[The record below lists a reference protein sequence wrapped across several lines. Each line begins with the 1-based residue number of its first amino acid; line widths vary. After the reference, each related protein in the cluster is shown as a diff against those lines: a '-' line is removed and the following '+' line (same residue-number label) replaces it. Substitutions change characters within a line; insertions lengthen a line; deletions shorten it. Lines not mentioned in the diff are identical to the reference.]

1 MPTVTKDNVRRNK
14 HFILDQSRLSRAQ
27 AVLGTRTETE
37 TIEKAL
43 ERIITEE
50 ETNRLL
56 WKSHDEFVT
65 TMIEEGMKI
74 EDVFGRLEDR

>member
-1 MPTVTKDNVRRNK
+1 MPTAIKENGRKNK

-43 ERIITEE
+43 ERIISEE

-56 WKSHDEFVT
+56 WKAHDEFVT
-65 TMIEEGMKI
+65 TMVEEGLQI